1 MAENT
6 SVGGVTISL
15 DLEASGDIKGQIEK
29 MSANIGKQI
38 EASLKNI
45 GNIDFKSMADTI
57 SNTISKAIDN
67 SMKNLQQNIQKTINS
82 ALSNIKGIKIPV
94 DFANPTNSPAQK
106 ESAVSNIAQL
116 RAPPIPKIN
125 TGTSFEAIKAQI
137 DNLTGS
143 IDITNA
149 KIEQQQEK
157 LAQLKESYNTTFNEA
172 RKNKL
177 QEEIL
182 KTEANIN
189 KLIATSDKAGFK
201 LADLDAQFAALGN
214 ITKNTTAGINAVNE
228 KLKQTANTATKSSGS
243 MKDMHHSMYSFS
255 GIMRQFFT
263 WMVVLPLIM
272 KGITAI
278 STGLRNMLK
287 TNSQFANSL
296 LLIKSNLMTAF
307 MPIYQAVLPAINTLM
322 SALAIATAYLASFL
336 SQIFGKTYQQSFNAA
351 KAMQTQVGALT
362 QTEKQAK
369 KTATSLSGVGKAAT
383 AAGNAAKSAAQG
395 LASFDQINQLK
406 SSNSGGTG
414 SPGSGVITPIT
425 PMANMAPIE
434 SVTSKWANGFKKVLA
449 TIFQPFKNAWSKD
462 GAGVTAEFNRAI
474 EGTKATLKN
483 FFNMLATPPV
493 QQFLENI
500 GRLVLAIVKLGL
512 RIYDGF
518 ILPILNWFIDKLPGA
533 AKGMNPIINAVTG
546 FINFLSGT
554 GFPVVQTVLGVM
566 IAWKAATIA
575 MTIAQE
581 AQNAILAIQAI
592 RAIGASG
599 ALGLFEGVT
608 GSATVAQWLLSAATG
623 ASTVTQTAHTIAVGV
638 WSVACGIAIGV
649 TTAFG
654 AAIAFLISPITLT
667 ILAIAALIAIG
678 ILLYKNWDTIK
689 AKAVEV
695 WSGIK
700 AVFATFSAWLGS
712 VFATDWS
719 NKFGIF
725 GGVLNGFFYNV
736 KNIFGSIK
744 QVFNGLIDFVAGV
757 FTGNWSRAWNGV
769 KNVFSGIVNTF
780 SSIIKSPLNSIIGSI
795 NTFIRKIRDIRIDIP
810 KVNIPLVGTVGGGS
824 IGMPWINT
832 IPYLAKGGVIDQP
845 TLAMVG
851 ERGKEAVMPLEN
863 NTGWIDTLAS
873 KLNSK
878 GSGAESNEMLQILR
892 QMYELWKNLEISLNV
907 DSNTLARATIKS
919 LNQRTRMMGKSEL
932 II

>member
-82 ALSNIKGIKIPV
+82 ALSNIKGVKIPV
-94 DFANPTNSPAQK
+94 DFANPTNAPAQK
-106 ESAVSNIAQL
+106 ESAVSGLSAL
-116 RAPPIPKIN
+116 RAPPIPKIK
-125 TGTSFEAIKAQI
+125 TGVNFEAIKAQI

-157 LAQLKESYNTTFNEA
+157 LAQLKESYNMAFNDA

-182 KTEANIN
+182 KTETTIN

-201 LADLDAQFAALGN
+201 LADLDAQFAVLSN
-214 ITKNTTAGINAVNE
+214 ITKGAAAGIGVVNE
-228 KLKQTANTATKSSGS
+228 NLKKTANNGSNASGSMKHMSGS
-243 MKDMHHSMYSFS
+243 MKDMHHNMYSLS

-263 WMVVLPLIM
+263 WMVVLPIVM

-278 STGLRNMLK
+278 STGLRNMLM

-296 LLIKSNLMTAF
+296 NQIKSNLMTAF

-322 SALAIATAYLASFL
+322 SALVTVTGYIASFL

-369 KTATSLSGVGKAAT
+369 KTATSLTGVGKAAT
-383 AAGNAAKSAAQG
+383 AAGNAAKSASQG
-395 LASFDQINQLK
+395 LASFDQINTLGGNK
-406 SSNSGGTG
+406 SAGGAG
-414 SPGSGVITPIT
+414 APGSGVITPIT

-434 SVTSKWANGFKKVLA
+434 SITSKWFNGFKKALD
-449 TIFQPFKNAWSKD
+449 TIFQPFKNAWAKD

-474 EGTKATLKN
+474 EGTKATISN
-483 FFNMLATPPV
+483 FFKALATPPI
-493 QQFLENI
+493 QKFMESI
-500 GRLVLAIVKLGL
+500 GLLGL
-512 RIYDGF
+512 TIGKLFLFVYNNYVLPLGNWIIAHAPGIASALTPIVDTVTNFLNWLMGDGK
-518 ILPILNWFIDKLPGA
+518 PILDVIVIVLGSMAVAFGVVTTAVKIF
-533 AKGMNPIINAVTG
+533 NAVT
-546 FINFLSGT
+546 S
-554 GFPVVQTVLGVM
+554 V
-566 IAWKAATIA
+566 IALITSP
-575 MTIAQE
+575 
-581 AQNAILAIQAI
+581 
-592 RAIGASG
+592 IG
-599 ALGLFEGVT
+599 
-608 GSATVAQWLLSAATG
+608 
-623 ASTVTQTAHTIAVGV
+623 IAVLV
-638 WSVACGIAIGV
+638 IG
-649 TTAFG
+649 T
-654 AAIAFLISPITLT
+654 
-667 ILAIAALIAIG
+667 LIAIG
-678 ILLYKNWDTIK
+678 ILLYKNWGTISAFLIGIWNGIKTTASIVWNAIVTTIK
-689 AKAVEV
+689 NVFNGIGTWFSNIFTGA
-695 WSGIK
+695 WNGIK
-700 AVFATFSAWLGS
+700 SAFSAVGS
-712 VFATDWS
+712 F
-719 NKFGIF
+719 F
-725 GGVLNGFFYNV
+725 GGVWNTI
-736 KNIFGSIK
+736 KNMFTSIGSTI
-744 QVFNGLIDFVAGV
+744 
-757 FTGNWSRAWNGV
+757 GNAIGGAFKYTV
-769 KNVFSGIVNTF
+769 
-780 SSIIKSPLNSIIGSI
+780 NSIISFAENTI
-795 NTFIRKIRDIRIDIP
+795 NGFIRAINGAIRLINLIPGVNIRTLNTLSIP
-810 KVNIPLVGTVGGGS
+810 K
-824 IGMPWINT
+824 
-832 IPYLAKGGVIDQP
+832 LARGGVIDQP

-878 GSGAESNEMLQILR
+878 GQSSDEIAKLLQIIIEILN
-892 QMYELWKNLEISLNV
+892 NLGMDINL
-907 DSNTLARATIKS
+907 DGDKFAKATIKN
-919 LNQRTRMMGKSEL
+919 LNRRTRQVGKTEL